1 MKVIF
6 LEDVPQVARAGDVKE
21 VAEGFGRNYLL
32 PRRLARLATAGAVK
46 QLEEQRHVVAR
57 RETKLEHQSEGLS
70 AQMGQLALT
79 IQARVGRQGRL
90 YGSVTSGHIAEELSR
105 AIGES
110 IDRRKIELEAP
121 IRQTGTYQVPV
132 KLGPNAE
139 AVITVVVQGE
149 GETPQEPAVQAGEAV
164 PEDSAPP
171 IEGEAGEPEE
181 VSDQER

>member
-32 PRRLARLATAGAVK
+32 PRRLARLATPGALR
-46 QLEEQRHVVAR
+46 QREEQRQVAAR
-57 RETKLEHQSEGLS
+57 RESKLEHRGEELS

-90 YGSVTSGHIAEELSR
+90 YGSITSGHIAEELSR
-105 AIGES
+105 AIGQS
-110 IDRRKIELEAP
+110 IDRRRIELDAP
-121 IRQTGTYQVPV
+121 IRQTGAYQVLV

-139 AVITVVVQGE
+139 AVVTVVVRGE
-149 GETPQEPAVQAGEAV
+149 GKEPEDTAAQAGEAV
-164 PEDSAPP
+164 PADIGPQV
-171 IEGEAGEPEE
+171 EPAREEHEE
-181 VSDQER
+181 VSEQER